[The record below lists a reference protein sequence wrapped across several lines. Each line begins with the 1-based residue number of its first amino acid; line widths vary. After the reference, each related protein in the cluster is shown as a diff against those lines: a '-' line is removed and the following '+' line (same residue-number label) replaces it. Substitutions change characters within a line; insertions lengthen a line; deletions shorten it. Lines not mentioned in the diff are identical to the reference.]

1 MKVLLVGF
9 SSLSANVLSAWIG
22 QAYKSH
28 HVVTIE
34 RSFDDNLRLC
44 LPNLKETHNNALAM
58 IINMEGIGMMNFSQ
72 KNVQILTEFIGNRTA
87 LLIGKNELN
96 LWRNAQTLPKDFI
109 MFTHSPYTKN
119 EILPKL
125 EKLIKNTYLVRKS
138 EPVSEVSYKIS
149 ENPSV
154 NNTPPKP
161 ETQLSTSYQD
171 EGNFLYHII
180 KQYFKTKQTGLLYAM
195 LGLRISETPL
205 KVTIGKHHFYVNS
218 QKNMGLVC
226 DVEKLIEYCELSGN
240 FCSKSS
246 IISYEKI
253 TNEEFEAI
261 MFYIPKN
268 GYRKYALGT
277 LIWQIYTKL
286 LPKDL
291 EMSTHNLQL
300 KIKYM
305 PNFSQMADVPD
316 YVRHV
321 LSACLVTP
329 KTLLELGVNLE
340 AFGDID
346 NEKLNK
352 VFLVAMLSGF
362 CDHEVLKT
370 SFENKE
376 IHKEHSDTNM
386 GIKKAQKS
394 GFLKRFLSKLSL
406 SLT

>member
-9 SSLSANVLSAWIG
+9 SSLSANVLSAWIE
-22 QAYKSH
+22 QSYKSH

-44 LPNLKETHNNALAM
+44 LPNLTEIHDNALAM
-58 IINMEGIGMMNFSQ
+58 IINMEGVGIVNFSQ
-72 KNVQILTEFIGNRTA
+72 KNVHILREFIGNRTT
-87 LLIGKNELN
+87 LLIGKNEMN
-96 LWRNAQTLPKDFI
+96 LWRDAQILPEELI
-109 MFTHSPYTKN
+109 MFMHSPYTKN

-125 EKLIKNTYLVRKS
+125 DKLIKNTYSVRSS
-138 EPVSEVSYKIS
+138 EPVSV

-154 NNTPPKP
+154 NNTSQKP
-161 ETQLSTSYQD
+161 ETQLSMSYQD

-180 KQYFKTKQTGLLYAM
+180 KQYFKTKQTGILYAM

-205 KVTIGKHHFYVNS
+205 KVTIGKYHFYVNS

-253 TNEEFEAI
+253 TNEEFETV
-261 MFYIPKN
+261 MLDVPKN

-291 EMSTHNLQL
+291 DVSTHNLQL

-305 PNFSQMADVPD
+305 PNFSQMIDIPD

-321 LSACLVTP
+321 LSACLVSP
-329 KTLLELGVNLE
+329 RTLSELNVNLE
-340 AFGDID
+340 SFGDID
-346 NEKLNK
+346 NEKLNQ

-362 CDHEVLKT
+362 CDYEILKT

-376 IHKEHSDTNM
+376 IHKKHSDTNM
-386 GIKKAQKS
+386 GIKKAQNS

-406 SLT
+406 NRTKNTV